1 MTKDTPVLKTRHAAS
16 CPHSMKGNKM
26 LLTPQEVRNAQ
37 ISTRFFGTGY
47 DIEETDQLLDN
58 CERTI
63 EAVGAHCMELKSA
76 LLTMK
81 RLLEAHNIPIPQTI

>member
-1 MTKDTPVLKTRHAAS
+1 MGDAPCTQTRQAAS
-16 CPHSMKGNKM
+16 CPHSMKGKHM

-47 DIEETDQLLDN
+47 DMEETDQLLDN
-58 CERTI
+58 CEQTI
-63 EAVGAHCMELKSA
+63 EAVGMHCMELKAA
-76 LLTMK
+76 LLAMK

>member
-16 CPHSMKGNKM
+16 CPHSMKGKHM
-26 LLTPQEVRNAQ
+26 LITPQEVREAEL
-37 ISTRFFGTGY
+37 STRRFQLGY

-58 CERTI
+58 CEQTI
-63 EAVGAHCMELKSA
+63 EAVGMHCMELKAA

>member
-1 MTKDTPVLKTRHAAS
+1 
-16 CPHSMKGNKM
+16 M
-26 LLTPQEVRNAQ
+26 LLTPKEVHNAQ

-47 DIEETDQLLDN
+47 DMEETDKLLDN

-63 EAVGAHCMELKSA
+63 EAVGAHCVELQSA
-76 LLTMK
+76 LLNMK

>member
-1 MTKDTPVLKTRHAAS
+1 MGDAPCTQTRQAAS
-16 CPHSMKGNKM
+16 CPHFMKGNKM
-26 LLTPQEVRNAQ
+26 LLTPKEVREAEL
-37 ISTRFFGTGY
+37 STRRFQLGY

-63 EAVGAHCMELKSA
+63 EAVGAHCIELQSA

-81 RLLEAHNIPIPQTI
+81 RLLEAHNIPIPQTM